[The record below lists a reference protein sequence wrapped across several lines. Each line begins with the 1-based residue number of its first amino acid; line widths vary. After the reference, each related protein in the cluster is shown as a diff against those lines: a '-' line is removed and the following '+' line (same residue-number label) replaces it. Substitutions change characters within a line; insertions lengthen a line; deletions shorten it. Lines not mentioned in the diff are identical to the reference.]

1 MDLDILK
8 VIMIKVM
15 RRWGLMLLASVI
27 STGYAQSG
35 VYEAPKATTA
45 PTIDGIGNDACWNN
59 ANWYTQ
65 DQLWLGTAPTAAD
78 FTGKFKITWDAN
90 KLYVLGEIVDDV
102 LNDNYAD
109 PLSNYWEDDTWE
121 VFLDENKSGGDHQN
135 NYNAFAYHISKFYDA
150 VDIGTDGN
158 PKLLNSH
165 VNVKRTAVGNV
176 YTWEAA
182 FDVYTDKFVYN
193 AASNPKAVLE
203 AGKVLGFAMAYC
215 DNDGGTTRQ
224 SFIGSE
230 VVAGTDKNQAYKNAS
245 VFGKLTLVNSTA
257 PQVGT
262 FSSVLVANNLSNP
275 SAMVCA
281 PDGRIF
287 ICEQTGKL
295 RVFKNGALL
304 PTEAL
309 SLNVDLTSDG
319 TYTERGLLGITLDPN
334 FKTNGYVYLYYTT
347 ESGGKHN
354 RVSRFM
360 MHGDVAM
367 SEETI
372 ILDLDPLSG
381 AINHNGGAMN
391 FGKDGKLYI
400 AVGDNKTSENAQNLD
415 THHGKILRINPDGSA
430 PTDNPFYSATASEQK
445 KRVWSYGVRNPFT
458 FDVHPT
464 TGQILLNEV
473 GQDMWEEIDDA
484 TLPGKNYGWPT
495 AEGMSTNANFT
506 NPIYTYSHTGTTDTT
521 GCAITGGTFFTPD
534 SSNYP
539 TKYRNMYFYMDYC
552 GNWMNA
558 LNTTTGKITKFY
570 KGLAGSPVVVDMG
583 IDGNLYYLSRDN
595 SSIYKIVY
603 SGSAEPEIVTQPLSQ
618 TVYETQ
624 PLTLSVVAIGSGPF
638 NYQWKKNGLDIPNA
652 TSSKLIISSA
662 TPADSGNYTVVVS
675 NVAGSDTSNIAKIT
689 IGPKNSKPMA
699 MIMTPSN
706 GTLYKAGDSFDFSG
720 SGMDD
725 EDGTLPASAL
735 TWYLDFHHDT
745 HTHDGPPIATGTQTG
760 KITIPV
766 TGETSDTVWYVL
778 KLIVTDSKGL
788 KDTATVE
795 LLPKKSTLTFQTQPV
810 GLKVSVDDQ
819 IYTGPTSIL
828 SVQNLQRHLKPL
840 TPQVLNGVY
849 YKFDNWIHGGAAE
862 QMYATP
868 TSNTTVTAVYSVYVP
883 DTVVL
888 TTVADAYVQ
897 DGKLTAAD
905 STIAFG
911 NTNPTQLVSKIYNQ
925 GPNRRILLRFDISS
939 YSVNI
944 KSAKLQLF
952 GGIEPTEY
960 KAGDKIQVAVYTSTN
975 NTWNENTVTWKTR
988 PASSAAFLDTIS
1000 VNNVGSTGKNYLW
1013 DVSNYVKQAKA
1024 ANQTLLTFVLVN
1036 TRDLFPRVIFHS
1048 KENTSGKAPKLLIV
1062 KDFISQTEET
1072 TATENTNEV
1081 QVYPN
1086 PSKEGFN
1093 IVTPEGATV
1102 ENAILKNLIGETVA
1116 LPVLTSNHNFGAQLP
1131 QGVYILEY
1139 KINGQ
1144 AQRLK
1149 IVKE

>member
-1 MDLDILK
+1 
-8 VIMIKVM
+8 M
-15 RRWGLMLLASVI
+15 RRWSLMLLAWAGLY
-27 STGYAQSG
+27 GYGQSG
-35 VYEAPKATTA
+35 NYEAPKATTA
-45 PTIDGIGNDACWNN
+45 PIIDGIGNDACWAT

-65 DQLWLGTAPTAAD
+65 DQVWLGTAPTAAD
-78 FTGKFKITWDAN
+78 FSGKFKITWDAN
-90 KLYVLGEIVDDV
+90 KLYILGEVVDDV
-102 LNDNYAD
+102 LHDNYTD
-109 PLSNYWEDDTWE
+109 PLVNYWEDDTWE
-121 VFLDENKSGGDHQN
+121 VFLDENKSGGDHQT
-135 NYNAFAYHISKFYDA
+135 NYNAFAYHISKTYDA

-165 VNVKRTAVGNV
+165 VNVKRTVNGTT

-182 FDVYTDKFVYN
+182 FDVYTDKFVFG

-203 AGKVLGFAMAYC
+203 AGKIMGFAMAYC
-215 DNDGGTTRQ
+215 DNDGGTARQ

-230 VVAGTDKNQAYKNAS
+230 IVAGTDKNQAYKNAS
-245 VFGKLTLVNSTA
+245 VFGKLTLVNTST

-295 RVFKNGALL
+295 RIFKNGALL
-304 PTEAL
+304 PKEAL

-334 FKTNGYVYLYYTT
+334 FKTNGYIYLYYTT
-347 ESGGKHN
+347 ASGGKHN

-367 SEETI
+367 SEETVI
-372 ILDLDPLSG
+372 IDLDPLSG

-400 AVGDNKTSENAQNLD
+400 AVGDNKTSEHSQNLD

-430 PTDNPFYSATASEQK
+430 PIDNPFYSATASEQK

-484 TLPGKNYGWPT
+484 TLPGKNYGWPA
-495 AEGMSTNANFT
+495 AEGMSSNANFT
-506 NPIYTYSHTGTTDTT
+506 NPIYAYSHAGTTDTT

-534 SSNYP
+534 TSNYP
-539 TKYRNMYFYMDYC
+539 SKYRNMYFFMDFC

-558 LNTTTGKITKFY
+558 LNPATGKITKFY
-570 KGLAGSPVVVDMG
+570 KGLAGSPVVVDVG
-583 IDGNLYYLSRDN
+583 VDGNLYYLSRDN

-603 SGSAEPEIVTQPLSQ
+603 SGSAEPMIVTQPISQ
-618 TVYETQ
+618 TVFETQ
-624 PLTLSVVAIGSGPF
+624 PLTLTVAVIGSGPF
-638 NYQWKKNGLDIPNA
+638 NYQWQKDGIDIPNA
-652 TSSKLIISSA
+652 TTSKLIVGA
-662 TPADSGNYTVVVS
+662 VTPADSGKYTVTV
-675 NVAGSDTSNIAKIT
+675 SNIAGTVTSNAAQIT
-689 IGPKNSKPMA
+689 IGPKNSQPLA
-699 MIMTPSN
+699 MITSPSN
-706 GTLYKAGDSFDFSG
+706 GILYKAGDSFDFTG
-720 SGMDD
+720 TAMDD
-725 EDGTLPASAL
+725 EDGTLPASAF

-745 HTHDGPPIATGTQTG
+745 HMHDGPPIVTGG
-760 KITIPV
+760 KSGSITIPV

-778 KLIVTDSKGL
+778 KLVVTDSKGL
-788 KDTATVE
+788 KDTATIE
-795 LLPKKSTLTFQTQPV
+795 LWPKKSTLTFQTQPV

-828 SVQNLQRHLKPL
+828 SVQNLHRHLKPVS
-840 TPQVLNGVY
+840 PQLLNGVY
-849 YKFDNWIHGGAAE
+849 YKFEKWLHGGNAE

-868 TSNTTVTAVYSVYVP
+868 ITNTTVTAVYSVYVP
-883 DTVVL
+883 DTVAL

-897 DGKLTAAD
+897 DGKLTATD
-905 STIAFG
+905 STTAYG
-911 NTNPTQLVSKIYNQ
+911 ATNPTQLVSKIYNQ

-939 YSVNI
+939 YTVDI
-944 KSAKLQLF
+944 KSAKIQLF
-952 GGIEPTEY
+952 GGIESTEY
-960 KAGDKIQVAVYTSTN
+960 KAGDKIQVAAYTSTN

-988 PASSAAFLDTIS
+988 PTASVAFLDTIS
-1000 VNNVGSTGKNYLW
+1000 VNNIGTNGKNYLW
-1013 DVSNYVKQAKA
+1013 DVTNYVKQAKA
-1024 ANQTLLTFVLVN
+1024 ANQSLITFVLVN

-1048 KENTSGKAPKLLIV
+1048 KENTSGKAPKLIIV
-1062 KDFISQTEET
+1062 KDFVSEVEELS
-1072 TATENTNEV
+1072 ARENIEEL

-1086 PSKEGFN
+1086 PSQEGFN
-1093 IVTPEGATV
+1093 VVIPKNTNV
-1102 ENAILKNLIGETVA
+1102 ENAVLKNLIGEVIA
-1116 LPVLTSNHNFGAQLP
+1116 QPLISANNSFGAQLP

-1139 KINGQ
+1139 RINGQ
-1144 AQRLK
+1144 AKRMK